1 MRHQPPQ
8 LAPVKRP
15 ELVVPHRCVDVVHG
29 TPEQLVAIRLAL
41 THGANYNDPAYFEM
55 ASYEQR
61 RGQA

>member
-1 MRHQPPQ
+1 MSHQPPQ

-15 ELVVPHRCVDVVHG
+15 ESITPHRCVDVVHG
-29 TPEQLVAIRLAL
+29 TPEELVAVRLQL

-55 ASYEQR
+55 AGYEQK